1 MRLKDGYLR
10 WFLIVCSLHHKTM
23 TLIKGHSLISAFL
36 WRAAIF
42 ILKAELLKT
51 RLDFDFILATIIITI
66 FQYMCLEWLYLLD
79 CVVDRAQLLLH

>member
-23 TLIKGHSLISAFL
+23 TLIKGQCLIGAFL

-42 ILKAELLKT
+42 ILKAELLNT
-51 RLDFDFILATIIITI
+51 LDLDFILATSMITI